1 MTGSRPQLKAV
12 DGGLLKSPPMPSTLP
27 PSMKD
32 DWRIA
37 AADLVGRGL
46 LNTASIPVLETYIGS
61 LWMARECRKAIEE
74 HGVLIKAEKSQM
86 KPNPAA
92 AMLAKAQES
101 IARLADDL
109 GISPVSRSRP
119 GIKAQ
124 VRQNDEKDDPFGNF
138 DL

>member
-12 DGGLLKSPPMPSTLP
+12 DGGLLKSPPMPAHLP
-27 PSMKD
+27 SSMRD
-32 DWRIA
+32 DWRTTA
-37 AADLVGRGL
+37 SDLVGRGL
-46 LNTASIPVLETYIGS
+46 LNQASIPMLETYVGA
-61 LWMARECRKAIEE
+61 LWMARECRKAIEK
-74 HGVLIKAEKSQM
+74 HGVLIKAEKGQP

-92 AMLAKAQES
+92 AMLAKAQET
-101 IARLADDL
+101 IARLGDDL

-124 VRQNDEKDDPFGNF
+124 TRQHDEKDDPFGDF